1 MIEAIYKRTSLIIFI
16 ITLSIILSACSII
29 DNKISALN
37 NEIPKWEINKD
48 NGTQV
53 IYDNKFY
60 QIIRGEIDKNEI
72 GKLIGRIGK
81 IAILDGNYQLIG
93 QEVLNVSNFFDI
105 GVNLEEEPKY
115 IVPFQNIYESQ
126 NEKNSDIVIV
136 DVNGKY
142 HKAISIDKKIQS
154 NMAIEFEDI
163 YLKFRNGFKLN
174 KENYNQIL
182 NGDKIYLITKEVVDI
197 ENLDLLLDAI
207 NKTEIIDIKTGRKI
221 DKSESKQIEIIPG
234 KLSSQERKYIK
245 FGDIYSIKDMDIDEF
260 VAIKINEEYRLAKA
274 IN

>member
-48 NGTQV
+48 NWTQV

-105 GVNLEEEPKY
+105 GVNLEEESKY

-163 YLKFRNGFKLN
+163 HLKFRNGFKLN

-221 DKSESKQIEIIPG
+221 DKSESKKIEIIPD
-234 KLSSQERKYIK
+234 KLSSQERKYIE
-245 FGDIYSIKDMDIDEF
+245 FGDIYSIKNMNIDEF

>member
-105 GVNLEEEPKY
+105 GVNLEEESKY

-207 NKTEIIDIKTGRKI
+207 NKTKIIDIKTGRKI
-221 DKSESKQIEIIPG
+221 DKSESKKIEIIPD
-234 KLSSQERKYIK
+234 KLSSQERKYIE
-245 FGDIYSIKDMDIDEF
+245 FGDIYSIKNMNIDEF

>member
-1 MIEAIYKRTSLIIFI
+1 MFLI
-16 ITLSIILSACSII
+16 
-29 DNKISALN
+29 
-37 NEIPKWEINKD
+37 
-48 NGTQV
+48 
-53 IYDNKFY
+53 
-60 QIIRGEIDKNEI
+60 
-72 GKLIGRIGK
+72 
-81 IAILDGNYQLIG
+81 
-93 QEVLNVSNFFDI
+93 FFDI
-105 GVNLEEEPKY
+105 GVNLEEESKY

-182 NGDKIYLITKEVVDI
+182 NGGDKIYLITKEVVDI

-221 DKSESKQIEIIPG
+221 DKSESK
-234 KLSSQERKYIK
+234 K
-245 FGDIYSIKDMDIDEF
+245 
-260 VAIKINEEYRLAKA
+260 RLK
-274 IN
+274 

>member
-1 MIEAIYKRTSLIIFI
+1 MIEAIYKRTSLIIFMVV
-16 ITLSIILSACSII
+16 LSIILSACSII
-29 DNKISALN
+29 DNKISTLN
-37 NEIPKWEINKD
+37 DEIPKWEINKD

-53 IYDNKFY
+53 IYDNRFY
-60 QIIRGEIDKNEI
+60 QIMKDEIDKNEI

-93 QEVLNVSNFFDI
+93 QEVLNVFNLFDI
-105 GVNLEEEPKY
+105 GVNLAEEPIY

-142 HKAISIDKKIQS
+142 HKAISLDKKIQS

-234 KLSSQERKYIK
+234 KLSFQERKYIK